1 MQGTPNHLCRDQHAM
16 LSIMSHHNIA
26 SHTTRQANRLFM
38 VHENKKTS
46 LFFFR
51 IFRLSAILEQ
61 STYSIVGKSRQ
72 KGAIMG
78 TRSISNDSATYLPN
92 TDDRRQL
99 IDIKEALSGISEEYQ
114 RTVDRRFDE
123 MTSESDFPIAM
134 LKVAGSPDRPLTPE
148 LADVLLKVADQL
160 ARGKAVFVAPYDTQ
174 LTTQDAA
181 DFLGISRP
189 TLIKLLEE
197 GTIPFKKVG
206 RHRRVMLKDLQ
217 EYATLRHQEN
227 LRTFDDLT
235 KDENP
240 RATLDNPLIS

>member
-1 MQGTPNHLCRDQHAM
+1 
-16 LSIMSHHNIA
+16 
-26 SHTTRQANRLFM
+26 
-38 VHENKKTS
+38 
-46 LFFFR
+46 
-51 IFRLSAILEQ
+51 
-61 STYSIVGKSRQ
+61 
-72 KGAIMG
+72 MG

-148 LADVLLKVADQL
+148 LTDVLLKVADQL